1 MAHVFQYL
9 FEFRYNYVLEF
20 KSVFTAAGQWEG
32 PVADAPTYPQERLV
46 IDQESPTPQG
56 LMRRHAWLAY
66 AIALSLLLA
75 GCGHKAPEADVASPV
90 IALPVQAVDGSTA
103 GRFPGEVHARF
114 EMPLSFR
121 VGGQLSA
128 RYANPGDVVK
138 KGQALAQLDPTDA
151 SNQLA
156 AAKAALEAAQHRL
169 LFATQQRD
177 RDEAQSKQNLISQL
191 QLEQTEDNYASAL
204 AARDQAQQQFALAQ
218 NQSRYTTLVAD
229 HDGAITSRQ
238 ADVGQVLTAGQQVYG
253 FAWSGE
259 REVYLDV
266 PESRI
271 DGIAIGQQAKVSLP
285 ALPGQVFSTHV
296 REIAPAADPQS
307 RTYLVKLTID
317 QPSGTLQLGM
327 TADAVMQGTKSSNV
341 TVSIPSTAL
350 FHQDEHPAVWVVR
363 PTDSTLALRNVTV
376 ARYGE
381 NDVLITDG
389 LKPGERVVMQGVHT
403 VSAGEKVQP
412 IAPPHPEDAPR

>member
-1 MAHVFQYL
+1 MA
-9 FEFRYNYVLEF
+9 
-20 KSVFTAAGQWEG
+20 AA
-32 PVADAPTYPQERLV
+32 LV
-46 IDQESPTPQG
+46 
-56 LMRRHAWLAY
+56 
-66 AIALSLLLA
+66 LLA
-75 GCGHKAPEADVASPV
+75 GCGRHAPEADAATPV
-90 IALPVQAVDGSTA
+90 IALPVQAAAAVTA
-103 GRFPGEVHARF
+103 GRFPGEAHARY

-128 RYANPGDVVK
+128 RYVNPGDRVK
-138 KGQALAQLDPTDA
+138 QGQALAQLDPTDA

-204 AARDQAQQQFALAQ
+204 AARDQAQQQFQLAQ

-238 ADVGQVLTAGQQVYG
+238 ADVGQVLAAGQEVFG

-271 DGIAIGQQAKVSLP
+271 DGVVTGQPATISLP
-285 ALPGQVFSTHV
+285 ALPGQVLSGHV

-317 QPSGTLQLGM
+317 QPSSRLQLGM
-327 TADAVMQGTKSSNV
+327 TADAVLQGTQPSKAA
-341 TVSIPSTAL
+341 VSIPATAL
-350 FHQDEHPAVWVVR
+350 FHQGEHPAVWVVR
-363 PTDSTLALRNVTV
+363 PADSTLELRNVTV

-381 NDVLITDG
+381 RDVLVTDG
-389 LKPGERVVMQGVHT
+389 LKPGERVLMQGVHT
-403 VSAGEKVQP
+403 VSAGEKVAP
-412 IAPPHPEDAPR
+412 IAPPHAEDAPQ

>member
-1 MAHVFQYL
+1 V
-9 FEFRYNYVLEF
+9 
-20 KSVFTAAGQWEG
+20 T
-32 PVADAPTYPQERLV
+32 
-46 IDQESPTPQG
+46 DQELLVPQG
-56 LMRRHAWLAY
+56 LSPRRVWLPCAV
-66 AIALSLLLA
+66 AVSMALLA
-75 GCGHKAPEADVASPV
+75 ACGHKAPEADVATPV
-90 IALPVQAVDGSTA
+90 IALAVQAVDDTIT
-103 GRFPGEVHARF
+103 GRFPGEIHARY

-121 VGGQLSA
+121 VSGQLSA
-128 RYANPGDVVK
+128 RYVNPGDVVK

-177 RDEAQSKQNLISQL
+177 RDETQSKQNLISQL
-191 QLEQTEDNYASAL
+191 QLEQTQDAYASAL
-204 AARDQAQQQFALAQ
+204 AARDQAQQQFSLAQ

-238 ADVGQVLTAGQQVYG
+238 ADVGQVLAAGQAVFG

-271 DGIAIGQQAKVSLP
+271 DGMTVGQVARISLP
-285 ALPGQVFSTHV
+285 ALPGQVFSAHV
-296 REIAPAADPQS
+296 REIAPAADAQS

-317 QPSGTLQLGM
+317 QPSSTLQLGM
-327 TADAVMQGTKSSNV
+327 TADAALQGIKPTSAS
-341 TVSIPSTAL
+341 VSIPSTAL
-350 FHQDEHPAVWVVR
+350 FHQGEHPAVWVVR
-363 PTDSTLALRNVTV
+363 PADATLELRNVTV
-376 ARYGE
+376 TRYGE
-381 NDVLITDG
+381 RDVWIADG
-389 LKPGERVVMQGVHT
+389 VKPGERVVMQGVHT

-412 IAPPHPEDAPR
+412 IAPPHAEDAPQ